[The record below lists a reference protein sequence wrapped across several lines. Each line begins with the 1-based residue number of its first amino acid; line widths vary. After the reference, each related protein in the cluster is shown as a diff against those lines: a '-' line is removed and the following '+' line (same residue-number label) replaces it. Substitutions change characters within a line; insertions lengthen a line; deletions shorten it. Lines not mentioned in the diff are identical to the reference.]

1 MQPWIYNGNPLTE
14 ADIDDNIGFIYL
26 ITNLKTGRKY
36 IGKKQ
41 FYASR
46 VKITTLKLKNGTKKK
61 KRSKIKV
68 YNDWMEYWGSNK
80 ELLTDIESLGI
91 ENFKREVLHL
101 CKSKGSLSYM
111 EAKEQFKVDA
121 ILSPDYYNDWMTIK
135 VSAKHLIGLEYNG

>member
-1 MQPWIYNGNPLTE
+1 MQSWIYNDRPLTE
-14 ADIDDNIGFIYL
+14 DDISDNIGFIYL
-26 ITNLKTGRKY
+26 ITNLKTGKKY

-41 FYASR
+41 FYASKI
-46 VKITTLKLKNGTKKK
+46 KITTLTLKNGTKKK

-91 ENFKREVLHL
+91 ECFKREILHL

-111 EAKEQFKVDA
+111 EAKEQFMVDA
-121 ILSPDYYNDWMTIK
+121 IISDDYYNDWMTIK
-135 VSAKHLIGLEYNG
+135 VSRKHLKGLI